1 MTVNLQFISFLDIHQ
16 KLLMFAKLLKVRI
29 MLKACAFISFWIF
42 IKFLVLMEDK
52 TDQEL
57 NIFSYL

>member
-1 MTVNLQFISFLDIHQ
+1 
-16 KLLMFAKLLKVRI
+16 MFAKLLKVMI
-29 MLKACAFISFWIF
+29 MLRVYAFISFLIF